1 MPFISNTD
9 KERKEMLAAIGVEKF
24 GDLINHIP
32 PKMVHHDLCC
42 LEKGY
47 SELEITRKMHA
58 LAAKNTS
65 TDLANSF
72 LGGGIYDHFIP
83 AAVDHIL
90 LRPEFHTA
98 YTPYQAEVSQGTLQ
112 YIYEYQTMI
121 CELTGMGITNAGMY
135 DGGTSAAEAILM
147 AARKTKKM
155 KAVIAGSVNP
165 LYKEVFKVYTEG
177 VGIELV
183 YAEMK
188 DGLVDLESLKEL
200 VDENTACVLLQTP
213 NFFGNIEDSFA
224 VEEIAHSVKKALFI
238 VSVDPIALA
247 LMNSPAEYKAD
258 IVVGEAQGMGNAQNF
273 GGPLLGFLATHTSLA
288 RTMPGRIVGGTLD
301 AEGKRAYALT
311 LQAREQHIR
320 RDKATSNICSNDAL
334 CGLAT
339 TVYLALMGK
348 EGLEE
353 VATQSITK
361 AHYLAKEI
369 AALEGFEVAFNQ
381 PFFKEF
387 TIKTTKPVEDI
398 ISKLKDKNIFPGI
411 DLNKFGY
418 ENMLLIAVTEK
429 KTKAMLDELVAALK
443 EVTNG

>member
-9 KERKEMLAAIGVEKF
+9 KERKEMLAAIGVDKF
-24 GDLINHIP
+24 GDLINNIP
-32 PKMVHHDLCC
+32 PKMVHKDLCC

-121 CELTGMGITNAGMY
+121 CDLTGMDITNAGMY
-135 DGGTSAAEAILM
+135 DGGTAAAEAILM
-147 AARKTKKM
+147 AARKTRKM

-183 YAEMK
+183 YADMK
-188 DGLVDLESLKEL
+188 NGVVDLESLKAL
-200 VDENTACVLLQTP
+200 VDDETACVLLQTP
-213 NFFGNIEDSFA
+213 NFFGNLEDSFA

-238 VSVDPIALA
+238 VSVDPISLA

-258 IVVGEAQGMGNAQNF
+258 IVIGEAQGMGNAQNF

-301 AEGKRAYALT
+301 ADGKRAYALT

-339 TVYLALMGK
+339 TVYLTLMGK
-348 EGLEE
+348 NGLKE

-369 AALEGFEVAFNQ
+369 GALDGFEIAFDQ

-398 ISKLKDKNIFPGI
+398 ISKLKEKNIFPGI
-411 DLNKFGY
+411 NLKKFGY

>member
-32 PKMVHHDLCC
+32 PKMVHNDLCC

-72 LGGGIYDHFIP
+72 LGGGVYDHFIP

-121 CELTGMGITNAGMY
+121 CELTGMDISNAGMY
-135 DGGTSAAEAILM
+135 DGGSAAAEAILM

-155 KAVIAGSVNP
+155 KAVIAGTVNP

-188 DGLVDLESLKEL
+188 DGIVDLESLKAL
-200 VDENTACVLLQTP
+200 VDDDTACVLLQTP

-238 VSVDPIALA
+238 VSVDPISLA

-258 IVVGEAQGMGNAQNF
+258 IVIGEAQGMGNPQNF
-273 GGPLLGFLATHTSLA
+273 GGPLLGFLATNTSLA

-301 AEGKRAYALT
+301 ADGKRAYALT

-339 TVYLALMGK
+339 TVYMTLMGK

-369 AALEGFEVAFNQ
+369 AALDGFEVAFDQ

-387 TIKTTKPVEDI
+387 TIKTTQPVEDI
-398 ISKLKDKNIFPGI
+398 ISKLKEKNIFPGI
-411 DLNKFGY
+411 NLKKFGY